1 MSEDIVMNDR
11 IFHFESSNIESIFE
25 GWDSA
30 LNNEF
35 LKALNIIAIDPD
47 NHSTAE
53 AIKVRHVAD
62 HSELENL
69 LHELKR
75 LREPH
80 DGSFCSWHK
89 EVYRGAWSFKLETLI
104 ASLLAVIMKCQPV
117 KWQNLTLRY
126 IADIATMTH
135 TFVVDLLR
143 VIYSIERVRVDIV
156 PLLKNPWIEK
166 YKSAVSQI
174 DSPPELELNDSLA
187 TLNHHLMRI

>member
-35 LKALNIIAIDPD
+35 LKALNIIAIDTD

-104 ASLLAVIMKCQPV
+104 TSLLAVIMK
-117 KWQNLTLRY
+117 
-126 IADIATMTH
+126 
-135 TFVVDLLR
+135 
-143 VIYSIERVRVDIV
+143 
-156 PLLKNPWIEK
+156 
-166 YKSAVSQI
+166 SACEVAES
-174 DSPPELELNDSLA
+174 DSEI
-187 TLNHHLMRI
+187 HR